1 MELLKLLQ
9 KKSGMFYVLLVTLG
23 LVNSVWSS
31 TLLLVINSMI
41 AGTPLPFFGAYAWQV
56 YCALIVLSFLTART
70 FQSYMIRLTY
80 DLGNELGLSIFEK
93 LRFTNYEEY
102 VKLGEEKVRTA
113 AADVLTMQNFPQ
125 AFILTFNAAV
135 MVLIGVGYLFWI
147 NPLGAAVITGVLI
160 MLAVVYY
167 LRNMVVYKD
176 LSAVRDLANIYQG
189 NINDFL
195 RGFKEIKMSTLR
207 SDGIFYD
214 HITRNRN
221 RVKELTVKTLIRY
234 MGNELM
240 TSYVWYL
247 LIGVILFALPLFL
260 HTTGA
265 VGSNFTV
272 TMLFLMGPVGVI
284 VSEMREFNQL
294 EIAVERLQ
302 EFDKAVNASRT
313 IDLRHGH
320 AEGIDGDFHSI
331 RFENVTYEYYD
342 EKKAETFRLQPL
354 NLEIKKGESIFV
366 TGGNGSGKST
376 FVNLLTGL
384 YMPQTGNIYLN
395 GQRITLDRY
404 PYYRDRMAAIFTDN
418 CLFTENYNKLELNK
432 GNDRLMFLLDKMQLT
447 DIVTFD
453 EEKGS
458 IKATLSKGQQKRLA
472 LIYALLEEKDIMVL
486 DEWAAEQDPV
496 FRAYFYKKIIPELR
510 AMGKTVVAVTHD
522 DAYFDC
528 AGRVLRFDYGEISSD
543 IVQTTRLQ
551 ANLSAV

>member
-9 KKSGMFYVLLVTLG
+9 KKSGAFYFLLVTLG
-23 LVNSVWSS
+23 LVNSIWSS
-31 TLLLVINSMI
+31 TLLLVINNTI
-41 AGTPLPFFGAYAWQV
+41 AGTPLPFFGEYAWQA
-56 YCALIVLSFLTART
+56 YGGLIVLSFITARA

-102 VKLGEEKVRTA
+102 QKLGEEKVRTA

-160 MLAVVYY
+160 LLAVVYY

-176 LSAVRDLANIYQG
+176 LNTVRDLANVYQQ

-195 RGFKEIKMSTLR
+195 RGFREIKMSTKR
-207 SDGIFYD
+207 SDSIFYN
-214 HITRNRN
+214 HITHNRN
-221 RVKELTVKTLIRY
+221 RVKTLTVKTLIRF

-247 LIGVILFALPLFL
+247 LIGFILFLLPVFL
-260 HTTGA
+260 HTSGA

-272 TMLFLMGPVGVI
+272 TLLFLMGPVGVI
-284 VSEMREFNQL
+284 VSEMREFTQL
-294 EIAVERLQ
+294 EIAVERLG

-313 IDLRHGH
+313 IDIRHGNE
-320 AEGIDGDFHSI
+320 EGIAGDFDSI
-331 RFENVTYEYYD
+331 RFENVSYEYYD
-342 EKKAETFRLQPL
+342 EKRAETFRLQPV
-354 NLEIKKGESIFV
+354 NLEIRKGESIFV

-376 FVNLLTGL
+376 FVHLLTGL
-384 YMPQTGNIYLN
+384 FMPQTGSIYLN
-395 GQRITLDRY
+395 GQRIALDQY
-404 PYYRDRMAAIFTDN
+404 PQYRNRIAAIFTDN
-418 CLFTENYNKLELNK
+418 CLFTENYNELELNR
-432 GNDRLMFLLDKMQLT
+432 NNERLMFLLDKMQLT

-453 EEKGS
+453 DEKGS
-458 IKATLSKGQQKRLA
+458 IKADLSKGQQKRLA
-472 LIYALLEEKDIMVL
+472 LIYALLENKDVIVL

-510 AMGKTVVAVTHD
+510 NMGKTVIAVTHD

-528 AGRVLRFDYGEISSD
+528 AGRMLRFDYGKISSD
-543 IVQTTRLQ
+543 TVIPHLQ
-551 ANLSAV
+551 PNFSAV